1 MRKILS
7 KTFLIILTLSLSL
20 LAGCAGGLKLTHFQT
35 GQVLHGEY
43 SQISR
48 GITVT
53 MPDGEVLKG
62 QYSAVQ
68 DAASNITTGYAL
80 LTSETS
86 GLMMEIIIKY
96 GGHIFG
102 IAKTNDGRTYRVQDT
117 GYKGLRFKILN

>member
-1 MRKILS
+1 MRKIL
-7 KTFLIILTLSLSL
+7 LIMLTLSLL
-20 LAGCAGGLKLTHFQT
+20 GCAGGLKLTHFQT
-35 GQVLHGEY
+35 GQVLHGKY
-43 SQISR
+43 SQIDR
-48 GITVT
+48 TITVA

-68 DAASNITTGYAL
+68 DAASNIITGYAL

-117 GYKGLRFKILN
+117 GYKGLSFKISN